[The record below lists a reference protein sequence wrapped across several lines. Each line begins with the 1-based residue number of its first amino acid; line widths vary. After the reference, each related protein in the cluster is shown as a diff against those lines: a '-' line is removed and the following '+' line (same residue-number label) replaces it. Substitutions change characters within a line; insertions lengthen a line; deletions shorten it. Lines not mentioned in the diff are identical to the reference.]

1 MRKILNTA
9 ALLSVLL
16 IISMLLS
23 SCGVFYF
30 TYSHEDISSPNAD
43 GLEDI
48 KDPDAPG
55 TQTPPSQIDFG
66 LSDKFD
72 PTAILGRFHDYNF
85 GGSYITIATASEK
98 NPLFPSTGLYVDSN
112 LYSAM
117 SALQEKFNMSLTKF
131 PSDLETLIA
140 TLENA
145 ETSGNNYADIVAIPL
160 SAVPS
165 FEGKDIFHKISS
177 LPFISEDADYFAE
190 NKNFGITGE
199 YFIGGSASYQIS
211 DTKVIFFNTDLI
223 KSLGAVSPYSILSS
237 KKWTWDKLY
246 EYLTFGKGFALGED
260 LLAVIKA
267 TAGEKSEDTDAVAA
281 ALTEKI
287 LPSVI
292 SENAKESFL
301 NGEALFYL
309 GSLAEANEFSK
320 TDTVFGLLPIPL
332 FEEGKEYKSLHH
344 SDDITVFACAKSS
357 PDLERAAFIISAANA
372 SCYGSMESLFF
383 SVTENSFLRDN
394 GSNLS
399 LGYICSAE
407 ISVIFPEVESET
419 PGEDAE

>member
-1 MRKILNTA
+1 MNQKQ
-9 ALLSVLL
+9 
-16 IISMLLS
+16 
-23 SCGVFYF
+23 
-30 TYSHEDISSPNAD
+30 
-43 GLEDI
+43 GLD
-48 KDPDAPG
+48 
-55 TQTPPSQIDFG
+55 
-66 LSDKFD
+66 
-72 PTAILGRFHDYNF
+72 
-85 GGSYITIATASEK
+85 
-98 NPLFPSTGLYVDSN
+98 
-112 LYSAM
+112 
-117 SALQEKFNMSLTKF
+117 
-131 PSDLETLIA
+131 
-140 TLENA
+140 
-145 ETSGNNYADIVAIPL
+145 
-160 SAVPS
+160 
-165 FEGKDIFHKISS
+165 
-177 LPFISEDADYFAE
+177 LPFNVERPRPKGFIPIEEVGDYKIPEGVDINAQPRKTNKTVEDLHKRFPDLYFKRHEFILRDPASVASTQKSAEPDYFAE

-211 DTKVIFFNTDLI
+211 DTEVIFFNTELI

-237 KKWTWDKLY
+237 KKWTWDKLC
-246 EYLTFGKGFALGED
+246 EYLTFGKGFPSKED
-260 LLAVIKA
+260 ILAVMKA
-267 TAGEKSEDTDAVAA
+267 TADEKSEDTDTTAA
-281 ALTEKI
+281 ALAEKI

-332 FEEGKEYKSLHH
+332 FEEGKEYRSLHH

-383 SVTENSFLRDN
+383 SVTENSILRHN

-419 PGEDAE
+419 PNEEAE